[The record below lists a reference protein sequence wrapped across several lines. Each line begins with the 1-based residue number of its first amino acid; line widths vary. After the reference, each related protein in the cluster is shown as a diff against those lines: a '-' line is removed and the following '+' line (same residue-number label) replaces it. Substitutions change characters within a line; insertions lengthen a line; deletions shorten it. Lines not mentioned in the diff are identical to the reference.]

1 MFGTLSGLMNQLLVY
16 QQIYQV
22 KQLALSLLTKIMLEY
37 THLQLV
43 QRLETIFHSSL
54 KEQEILVYILHLKI
68 KTT

>member
-1 MFGTLSGLMNQLLVY
+1 MNQLLVY

-37 THLQLV
+37 THLQLM

-54 KEQEILVYILHLKI
+54 KEQEILV
-68 KTT
+68 